1 MMKTKTFLTTVALV
15 LATALT
21 GTMMTSC
28 SKIDIPVA
36 DNDGNPP
43 VPKGKIVVLSELSA
57 DYEAQDGDTL
67 TGTLDGNTQ
76 LYKISIAEGATVVL
90 SDATIKDNDTKN
102 YPWAGITC
110 LGDATIILDGEN
122 SVEGFDMNN
131 PGILPGPEGT
141 TLTIKGEGKLTASS
155 RGAAGIG
162 SGCDITC
169 GNIII
174 EGGDIIAMGG
184 LGSAGIGCGDG
195 YSGTSVCGDIT
206 ITGGTVTAT
215 GEEYGAG
222 IGSGYGENGTNVCG
236 NITITGGTVTAT
248 GGGDG
253 AGIGCGFGEDSF
265 PSVCGDII
273 IESGEG
279 FVSVTAIKGDS
290 ALRPIGRSI
299 DYEGYNSCGKI
310 MFNDI
315 WTNSNDGDRFSYN
328 PVEGNY
334 NGLILTISSSDPDD
348 PEKENDTWTLTPAY

>member
-1 MMKTKTFLTTVALV
+1 
-15 LATALT
+15 
-21 GTMMTSC
+21 
-28 SKIDIPVA
+28 
-36 DNDGNPP
+36 
-43 VPKGKIVVLSELSA
+43 
-57 DYEAQDGDTL
+57 
-67 TGTLDGNTQ
+67 
-76 LYKISIAEGATVVL
+76 
-90 SDATIKDNDTKN
+90 
-102 YPWAGITC
+102 

-162 SGCDITC
+162 SGYNISC
-169 GNIII
+169 GNILIK
-174 EGGDIIAMGG
+174 GGDIIAMGG